1 MKVYH
6 FDSIMKEKMFKLGT
20 SCKKAIVGGN
30 DLKKLG
36 IKQTSRYKELL
47 EYAYDL
53 QLRGHD
59 KASIL
64 KMIKGR

>member
-1 MKVYH
+1 
-6 FDSIMKEKMFKLGT
+6 MFKLGT

>member
-1 MKVYH
+1 MEM
-6 FDSIMKEKMFKLGT
+6 I
-20 SCKKAIVGGN
+20 
-30 DLKKLG
+30 LKKLG
-36 IKQTSRYKELL
+36 IIQTSRYKELL

-64 KMIKGR
+64 KIIKGR